1 MLTFL
6 FIRQSDDVYYLLHH
20 GSQTCAAFFS
30 LEEALMTSLAL
41 SGHSP
46 RFLSRFGMKQ
56 VMAMFVALATI
67 SATVPLT
74 SSDADARHRR
84 GRAVAL
90 VGAGLIGGLAL
101 GALAAESN
109 RNRAYGYNDGYYQ
122 RPRPR
127 PRYVEY
133 NDGYYQRRPVCRIRY
148 VRTYDD
154 YGNTYRQRVRV
165 CR

>member
-1 MLTFL
+1 
-6 FIRQSDDVYYLLHH
+6 
-20 GSQTCAAFFS
+20 
-30 LEEALMTSLAL
+30 MTSLAL

-46 RFLSRFGMKQ
+46 RFYSRFGMKQ
-56 VMAMFVALATI
+56 ILAVFIALATI
-67 SATVPLT
+67 SATIPMT
-74 SSDADARHRR
+74 ASDADARSRR

-109 RNRAYGYNDGYYQ
+109 RNRAYADDGGYYQ
-122 RPRPR
+122 PPRPR

-133 NDGYYQRRPVCRIRY
+133 DDGYYHRRPVCRIRY

-154 YGNTYRQRVRV
+154 YGNTYRQRVRS